1 MKKETLLEKVEGEV
15 IDETKSYVDRKIKRK
30 AIRLGE
36 ISVLIVLSFI
46 MLSIGIS
53 MILAK
58 IYPVLDNGYSYILLG
73 LTYLLIG
80 YFLKLWGF
88 IWIWEKLK

>member
-80 YFLKLWGF
+80 YFLKL
-88 IWIWEKLK
+88 